1 MDLLGRARME
11 EWSTLLKKSV
21 SQAKFDQSYSII
33 TVFICRGFL
42 PWKVYLLQAQ
52 EKWSCNGWSLPRR
65 TASMKP
71 KSCCLPS
78 FSLWRD
84 TVAYGN
90 GSPSCCSLWIHWSF
104 TPGTSCSINT
114 KCSIPENYVSLHSF
128 RVFHPNPFQSFSTD
142 LHEEF
147 SKEFCSIWIRFGSI
161 TTGFKSDRTM
171 SNIYHATQLMMTS
184 EALVLLLQARYSILQ
199 LT

>member
-1 MDLLGRARME
+1 MKPNLIKV
-11 EWSTLLKKSV
+11 TLLLLYSFAGASYLV
-21 SQAKFDQSYSII
+21 KF
-33 TVFICRGFL
+33 TCF
-42 PWKVYLLQAQ
+42 
-52 EKWSCNGWSLPRR
+52 
-65 TASMKP
+65 KP
-71 KSCCLPS
+71 KRNEVATADHFLEEQLQWSPRAVACQVFLSGEIPLPMATARPL
-78 FSLWRD
+78 FVLYIYIGGLHL
-84 TVAYGN
+84 VLAVQ
-90 GSPSCCSLWIHWSF
+90 
-104 TPGTSCSINT
+104 
-114 KCSIPENYVSLHSF
+114 SIPNVPFQKTVSLHSF